1 MPSMASIRLPEDA
14 EPSNGRFGAST
25 VSIVAYALTLASMAT
40 VGVVV
45 PLMAQM
51 ATLLGAS
58 MTELGFAIGLFS
70 LPAAFLSVFSG
81 GIVDRMGPK
90 QTLMLSALLAMV
102 ADILI
107 YQAHS
112 LLVLEIGLFVA
123 GIANT
128 GVITAVPALL
138 MTALSGDERIRAMS
152 LWSTYGPAGYAVGLL
167 LCAPF
172 AGMAYWDLAL
182 LVLIAV
188 TLFASVA
195 AAIVL
200 PNPPAQASRDG
211 SGSFGAILSILRNL
225 PMVRL
230 CAAYGVAA
238 SVSYGSSLAA
248 PGYLSRVYDVSIAS
262 SATAIAAAKIVA
274 MLLGGVGMGWLLSRS
289 KERIRILVVIAA
301 VGILAQFFLY
311 VPFSGMALATGA
323 MILWLF
329 AFGGISATSFVVL
342 SQLNDDP
349 AKSGVA
355 AGLIGQIASIGCFFA
370 ATLYFMIE
378 SWPIYVGTAAVALA
392 LVLMLFP
399 RGLGDRA

>member
-1 MPSMASIRLPEDA
+1 MASIRLPEDA

-70 LPAAFLSVFSG
+70 VPAAFLSVFSG

-138 MTALSGDERIRAMS
+138 MTALSGDERIRAM
-152 LWSTYGPAGYAVGLL
+152 
-167 LCAPF
+167 
-172 AGMAYWDLAL
+172 

-188 TLFASVA
+188 TLFAGVA

-301 VGILAQFFLY
+301 KKHPIEAIC
-311 VPFSGMALATGA
+311 P
-323 MILWLF
+323 I
-329 AFGGISATSFVVL
+329 
-342 SQLNDDP
+342 NP
-349 AKSGVA
+349 
-355 AGLIGQIASIGCFFA
+355 A
-370 ATLYFMIE
+370 ATPLLAGSSL
-378 SWPIYVGTAAVALA
+378 SWDRTTKLVAEMPPKANSHRIIAPVARAMPLNGT
-392 LVLMLFP
+392 
-399 RGLGDRA
+399 

>member
-1 MPSMASIRLPEDA
+1 
-14 EPSNGRFGAST
+14 
-25 VSIVAYALTLASMAT
+25 
-40 VGVVV
+40 
-45 PLMAQM
+45 
-51 ATLLGAS
+51 
-58 MTELGFAIGLFS
+58 
-70 LPAAFLSVFSG
+70 
-81 GIVDRMGPK
+81 
-90 QTLMLSALLAMV
+90 MLSALLAMV

-172 AGMAYWDLAL
+172 AGMVYWDLAL

-188 TLFASVA
+188 TLFAGVA

-301 VGILAQFFLY
+301 VGIY

-378 SWPIYVGTAAVALA
+378 SWPIFVGTAAVALA